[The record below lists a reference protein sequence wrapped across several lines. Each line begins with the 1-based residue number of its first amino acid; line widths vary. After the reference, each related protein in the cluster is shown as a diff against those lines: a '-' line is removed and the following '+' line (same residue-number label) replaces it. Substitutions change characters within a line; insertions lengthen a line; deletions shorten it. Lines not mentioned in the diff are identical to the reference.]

1 MTGPAIVT
9 SASDIAAILDL
20 VGPDLGTPLADTPVW
35 NELEPTWRKMQA
47 QFQDWEAET
56 ARAVADIQPLRGEVI
71 TPEEREMPPRP
82 RKSSRG
88 APNKGR
94 PGSSTRR
101 AANAPQAP
109 TETPSVGSKPEV
121 HSEEES

>member
-1 MTGPAIVT
+1 VTVPAITT
-9 SASDIAAILDL
+9 SAADIAAILDL
-20 VGPDLGTPLADTPVW
+20 VGPDLGTPLADTPIW
-35 NELEPTWRKMQA
+35 NEMAPRWAKMQA
-47 QFQDWEAET
+47 QFAEWEAET
-56 ARAVADIQPLRGEVI
+56 RPADQAEQV
-71 TPEEREMPPRP
+71 TEEPAMPPRP

-88 APNKGR
+88 GPNRAR

-109 TETPSVGSKPEV
+109 TETRSVGSKPEV

>member
-9 SASDIAAILDL
+9 SAADIAAILDL
-20 VGPDLGTPLADTPVW
+20 VGPDPDTPLADTPIW
-35 NELEPTWRKMQA
+35 NEMEPQWRKMQA
-47 QFQDWEAET
+47 QFRQWEAET
-56 ARAVADIQPLRGEVI
+56 RPADQPEQA
-71 TPEEREMPPRP
+71 TEEPAMPPRP

-88 APNKGR
+88 GPNRAR

-109 TETPSVGSKPEV
+109 IETPSVGSKPEV